1 MKNEWEQTNHKVEET
16 NGSALNLTLE
26 VCSTAVINIYLF
38 ICFLKENF
46 ID

>member
-1 MKNEWEQTNHKVEET
+1 MNHKVEET
-16 NGSALNLTLE
+16 NGTVLNLTLE
-26 VCSTAVINIYLF
+26 VCSTAVVDISLF